1 MPVTSQPTAPTALR
15 HIARRLVR
23 TPMLL
28 VAAFLIAGLA
38 PSAAEIVHL
47 VPVAA
52 VVPAQ
57 PPDTT
62 PTPEPAPLPGGC
74 EDGVPIP
81 VCAPA
86 STDAPDG
93 GFPLTLSDAPP
104 TTDAEPCDGF
114 GCLPDVPA
122 PGVDPRAVGGSAPGV
137 EPAREPCGFTDLGGC
152 VSNAINDFFRGVVTA
167 ALNPL
172 LDLLSNTLLTTP
184 ELDTLPGLAELWNNS
199 WQILLACYGLLVL
212 VAAVVI
218 MSFESLQ
225 SRYTA
230 KEIAPRIVVGF
241 LAGALSLWAATRA
254 VEVTNG
260 LSRAVM
266 TGGVDP
272 ADAGRALRDITLGS
286 LNDGIFV
293 LFVGVFLVGMLLAL
307 LVGYVIRVALTVIL
321 VAGAPLALMFHALPQ
336 TEYIAYWWWKA
347 LGGCLAIQVVQS
359 LTLITAMR
367 VLLAPD
373 GFTLFGT
380 TGTGLVN
387 LLVACAL
394 MYVLYKI
401 PFWVLGS
408 IRGGGGRSFVGS
420 LVRGFVAYKTF
431 GLLSGRGSKGG
442 GGTAASRGGRGR
454 GSRAGGGGGT
464 GDGSGDA
471 YANVRA
477 DSDGQYLLPLTGLRR
492 VRPARRA
499 GGDTPPTP
507 EAGLRERGRQ
517 LALPL
522 GEDWPE
528 HRPVLG
534 RDGQYRLPLGSP
546 RRVRTP
552 STSPGSSGRSSAT
565 PGPAP
570 RPRRSG
576 VQLELPLDPYQGN
589 RARRDGQYPLPLDGV
604 HRVRR
609 TPTPPPPPA
618 PTPRRTTAG
627 PRPRQLELPFDPYR
641 DNRPDR
647 SGQYPLPLDDLRRV
661 PRRPATAAAPTPA
674 IRPAPTPA
682 RPTAPRSGGQQLRL
696 PIGLPTPTRP
706 PATPTPPAPAPR
718 PPARRRAEA
727 TGTTP
732 AARSAGPTPAR
743 NEPRPPPAA
752 ATPPARRTP
761 PAARRP
767 RRSRPTDP
775 TGGTS

>member
-1 MPVTSQPTAPTALR
+1 
-15 HIARRLVR
+15 
-23 TPMLL
+23 MLL
-28 VAAFLIAGLA
+28 VAGLLFPGLA
-38 PSAAEIVHL
+38 PGATEIAQPVL
-47 VPVAA
+47 VAA
-52 VVPAQ
+52 TVPAQ

-62 PTPEPAPLPGGC
+62 PTPEPAPVPVPDGC
-74 EDGVPIP
+74 EDGLPIP

-86 STDAPDG
+86 TPDAPGD
-93 GFPLTLSDAPP
+93 GFPLTLPDAPP
-104 TTDAEPCDGF
+104 PGDSEPCEGF

-122 PGVDPRAVGGSAPGV
+122 PGVDPGAVGGSAPGV

-152 VSNAINDFFRGVVTA
+152 VSNAINDFFRGLVTA

-184 ELDTLPGLAELWNNS
+184 ELDTLPGLAELWSNS
-199 WQILLACYGLLVL
+199 WQILLACYSLLVL
-212 VAAVVI
+212 VAAIVI

-225 SRYTA
+225 TRYTA

-254 VEVTNG
+254 VEVANG

-266 TGGVDP
+266 FDGLDP
-272 ADAGRALRDITLGS
+272 ADAGQALREITLES
-286 LNDGIFV
+286 LDEGIFI

-307 LVGYVIRVALTVIL
+307 LVGFVIRVALTVIL
-321 VAGAPLALMFHALPQ
+321 VAGAPIALMFHALPQ
-336 TEYIAYWWWKA
+336 TEHIAYWWWRA

-367 VLLAPD
+367 VFLTPG
-373 GFTLFGT
+373 GFTLFGP
-380 TGTGLVN
+380 TGGGLVN

-408 IRGGGGRSFVGS
+408 IRGGGGQRSLIGS
-420 LVRGFVAYKTF
+420 LVRGFIAYKTF

-442 GGTAASRGGRGR
+442 GRAAASRGGRGR
-454 GSRAGGGGGT
+454 GGRTGGGGT
-464 GDGSGDA
+464 GDASGDA
-471 YANVRA
+471 YGGVRA
-477 DSDGQYLLPLTGLRR
+477 DSDGQYMLPLTGLRR
-492 VRPARRA
+492 VRPARRS
-499 GGDTPPTP
+499 GGDTPPAQDASP
-507 EAGLRERGRQ
+507 RGRGRQ

-528 HRPVLG
+528 NRPVLG
-534 RDGQYRLPLGSP
+534 HDGQYRLPIDAP
-546 RRVRTP
+546 RRARTK
-552 STSPGSSGRSSAT
+552 STPPGTPKQSSAT
-565 PGPAP
+565 PAPAP
-570 RPRRSG
+570 RRRRSG

-609 TPTPPPPPA
+609 TPTPTPPA
-618 PTPRRTTAG
+618 PPRPTTTG

-641 DNRPDR
+641 DNRPDQ

-661 PRRPATAAAPTPA
+661 PRRPATAVAPTPVV
-674 IRPAPTPA
+674 RPAPAPA
-682 RPTAPRSGGQQLRL
+682 PPAAPRSGGQQLRL

-706 PATPTPPAPAPR
+706 PATPPPPAPAPR
-718 PPARRRAEA
+718 PPARRRAA
-727 TGTTP
+727 GTGATP
-732 AARSAGPTPAR
+732 AARPAAAAPAR
-743 NEPRPPPAA
+743 DEPGSPPAS

-761 PAARRP
+761 RAPRRP
-767 RRSRPTDP
+767 RRSRPADP
-775 TGGTS
+775 TGGTT

>member
-1 MPVTSQPTAPTALR
+1 MSPDVGRSRRAEHAARGWRLLLRAPILLAAVFMLGAVGLATGSSQPA
-15 HIARRLVR
+15 
-23 TPMLL
+23 
-28 VAAFLIAGLA
+28 
-38 PSAAEIVHL
+38 
-47 VPVAA
+47 PVAQHA
-52 VVPAQ
+52 VAQ

-62 PTPEPAPLPGGC
+62 PVPVPFC
-74 EDGVPIP
+74 EDGLPVVECLAPTPAPVPTFLP
-81 VCAPA
+81 PDVAPA
-86 STDAPDG
+86 PTGDPVPAPC
-93 GFPLTLSDAPP
+93 
-104 TTDAEPCDGF
+104 EGF

-122 PGVDPRAVGGSAPGV
+122 PGVDPGAVGGPAPGA
-137 EPAREPCGFTDLGGC
+137 EAAEEPCGFTDLGGC
-152 VSNAINDFFRGVVTA
+152 VSNAINAFFRGVVTA

-184 ELDTLPGLAELWNNS
+184 ELDTLPGLAELWSNS

-212 VAAVVI
+212 VAAIVI

-225 SRYTA
+225 TRYTA

-241 LAGALSLWAATRA
+241 LAGALSLWVATRA

-266 TGGVDP
+266 AGGVDP
-272 ADAGRALRDITLGS
+272 ADAGQALRDITLGS

-293 LFVGVFLVGMLLAL
+293 LFVGVFLIGMLLAL

-336 TEYIAYWWWKA
+336 TEHIAYWWWKA

-367 VLLAPD
+367 VLLAPG

-380 TGTGLVN
+380 TENGLVN

-408 IRGGGGRSFVGS
+408 IRGGGGGRSLIGS
-420 LVRGFVAYKTF
+420 LVRGFIAYKTF
-431 GLLSGRGSKGG
+431 GLLSGRGGKGG
-442 GGTAASRGGRGR
+442 GGPAANRGGRGR
-454 GSRAGGGGGT
+454 GGRAGGGGT

-477 DSDGQYLLPLTGLRR
+477 DSEGQYMLPLSGLRR
-492 VRPARRA
+492 VRAARRPS
-499 GGDTPPTP
+499 GDTPPAP
-507 EAGLRERGRQ
+507 QAGGAGQGRQ

-528 HRPVLG
+528 NRPVLG
-534 RDGQYRLPLGSP
+534 RDGQYRLPIDVP
-546 RRVRTP
+546 RRARTP
-552 STSPGSSGRSSAT
+552 STPPGTPDRSSAT

-570 RPRRSG
+570 RRRRSG

-589 RARRDGQYPLPLDGV
+589 RPGRDGQYPLPLDGV

-609 TPTPPPPPA
+609 APA
-618 PTPRRTTAG
+618 PTPPAPPRRTSG

-647 SGQYPLPLDDLRRV
+647 AGQYPLPLDDLRRV
-661 PRRPATAAAPTPA
+661 PRRPATTASPTPA
-674 IRPAPTPA
+674 VPPAPAPVRPA
-682 RPTAPRSGGQQLRL
+682 APRSGGQQLRL
-696 PIGLPTPTRP
+696 PIGLPTPIRP
-706 PATPTPPAPAPR
+706 AATPAPAAPAPR
-718 PPARRRAEA
+718 PPARRRGGA

-732 AARSAGPTPAR
+732 APRPGAAAPAR
-743 NEPRPPPAA
+743 DEPGPPPAS

-761 PAARRP
+761 PPARRP
-767 RRSRPTDP
+767 RRSRPADP

>member
-1 MPVTSQPTAPTALR
+1 VLGA
-15 HIARRLVR
+15 V
-23 TPMLL
+23 
-28 VAAFLIAGLA
+28 GLA
-38 PSAAEIVHL
+38 TGSSPPA
-47 VPVAA
+47 PVAHHA
-52 VVPAQ
+52 VAQ
-57 PPDTT
+57 PPGTT
-62 PTPEPAPLPGGC
+62 PVPAPFC
-74 EDGVPIP
+74 EDGLPVVECLAPTPAPVPTFVP
-81 VCAPA
+81 PDVSPA
-86 STDAPDG
+86 RTADPD
-93 GFPLTLSDAPP
+93 PA
-104 TTDAEPCDGF
+104 PCDGF

-122 PGVDPRAVGGSAPGV
+122 RGVDPGAVGGPAPGA
-137 EPAREPCGFTDLGGC
+137 EAAQEPCGFTDLGGC
-152 VSNAINDFFRGVVTA
+152 VSNAINAFFRGVVTA

-172 LDLLSNTLLTTP
+172 LDLLSNTLLNTP
-184 ELDTLPGLAELWNNS
+184 ELDTLPGLAELWSNS

-212 VAAVVI
+212 VAAIVI

-225 SRYTA
+225 TRYTA

-266 TGGVDP
+266 AGGVDP
-272 ADAGRALRDITLGS
+272 ADAGQALRDITLGS

-293 LFVGVFLVGMLLAL
+293 LFVGVFLIGMLLAL

-336 TEYIAYWWWKA
+336 TEHIAYWWWKA
-347 LGGCLAIQVVQS
+347 LGGCLAVQVVQS

-367 VLLAPD
+367 VLLAPG

-380 TGTGLVN
+380 TENGLVN

-408 IRGGGGRSFVGS
+408 IRGGGGRRSLIGS

-431 GLLSGRGSKGG
+431 GLFSGRGSRGG
-442 GGTAASRGGRGR
+442 GGATAGRGGRERDGR
-454 GSRAGGGGGT
+454 TGGN

-477 DSDGQYLLPLTGLRR
+477 DSDGQYVLPLTGLRR

-499 GGDTPPTP
+499 GGDTPPAP
-507 EAGLRERGRQ
+507 ETGVPGRGRQ
-517 LALPL
+517 LPLPL
-522 GEDWPE
+522 GDDWPE
-528 HRPVLG
+528 NRPVLG
-534 RDGQYRLPLGSP
+534 RDGRYRLPIDTP
-546 RRVRTP
+546 RRARTP
-552 STSPGSSGRSSAT
+552 SGTPERNSAT

-570 RPRRSG
+570 RRRRSG

-589 RARRDGQYPLPLDGV
+589 RAGRDGQYPLPLDGV

-609 TPTPPPPPA
+609 TPTSA
-618 PTPRRTTAG
+618 PTPPRRTTG
-627 PRPRQLELPFDPYR
+627 SRPRQLELPFDPYR

-661 PRRPATAAAPTPA
+661 PRRPPTAAAPSPVV
-674 IRPAPTPA
+674 RPAPAPA
-682 RPTAPRSGGQQLRL
+682 RPAAPRSGGQQLRL
-696 PIGLPTPTRP
+696 PIGLPTPARP

-718 PPARRRAEA
+718 PPARRRAGA
-727 TGTTP
+727 TGG
-732 AARSAGPTPAR
+732 R
-743 NEPRPPPAA
+743 PAA
-752 ATPPARRTP
+752 AAPSRDEPGSPPAPDPPPARRTP
-761 PAARRP
+761 PPTRRP
-767 RRSRPTDP
+767 RRARPADP